1 MISKSKSFA
10 LVGIEAYAVTIEA
23 DLTAGLPSFDIVG
36 LPDAAIKEAKE
47 RVKAA
52 LRNSGFSLPTLK
64 KKEAPLTLPLQ

>member
-52 LRNSGFSLPTLK
+52 LRNSGFSLPPQKSLSVK
-64 KKEAPLTLPLQ
+64 LLSY